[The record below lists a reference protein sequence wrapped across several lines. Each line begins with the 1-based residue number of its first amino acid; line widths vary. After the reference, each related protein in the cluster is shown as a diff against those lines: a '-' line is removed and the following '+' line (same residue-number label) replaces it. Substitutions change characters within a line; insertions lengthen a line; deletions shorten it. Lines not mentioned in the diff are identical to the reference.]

1 MTNETLISISTA
13 VLKAALICAST
24 DQHRPYINGVYI
36 DPKGYVVSTDG
47 HRLFCAAI
55 NVAGLPAFEGWTIPS
70 DVVKRAVTGNKFVN
84 ITVTPTQCGDIAYA
98 PVDVPYPD
106 WRRVL
111 PAAELSGEVAQFN
124 LKYVADMGKIMDLL
138 VGKTSLSAHMHHN
151 GESAAGV
158 TFPACPS
165 AFAILMPIRSEHT
178 APDTA
183 WSDAIATAT
192 A

>member
-1 MTNETLISISTA
+1 MTNETIISISTA
-13 VLKAALICAST
+13 ALKAALICAST

-55 NVAGLPAFEGWTIPS
+55 NVGGLPAFEGWTIPS
-70 DVVKRAVTGNKFVN
+70 DVVKRAVTGNKFVTT
-84 ITVTPTQCGDIAYA
+84 TVTPTQCGDISYT
-98 PVDVPYPD
+98 PVVAPYPA

-111 PAAELSGEVAQFN
+111 PQAELSGEVAQFN
-124 LKYVADMGKIMDLL
+124 PEYVADMGKIGKLL
-138 VGKTSLSAHMHHN
+138 GGKTSLSAHIHHN
-151 GESAAGV
+151 GESPAGV

-165 AFAILMPIRSEHT
+165 AFAVLMPIRSTHS

-183 WSDAIATAT
+183 WSDAIATVT

>member
-1 MTNETLISISTA
+1 MTNETIISISTA
-13 VLKAALICAST
+13 ALKAALICAST

-47 HRLFCAAI
+47 HRLFCVAI
-55 NVAGLPAFEGWTIPS
+55 DVGDLPAFEGWTIPF
-70 DVVKRAVTGNKFVN
+70 DVVKRAVTGNKCVTT
-84 ITVTPTQCGDIAYA
+84 TVTPTQCGDIAYTT
-98 PVDVPYPD
+98 VDAPYPD

-111 PAAELSGEVAQFN
+111 PAAALSGEVAQFN
-124 LKYVADMGKIMDLL
+124 PKYVADMGKIGDLL
-138 VGKTSLSAHMHHN
+138 GGKSSLSAHIHHN
-151 GESAAGV
+151 GDSPAGV

-165 AFAILMPIRSEHT
+165 AFAVLMPIRSAHS

>member
-1 MTNETLISISTA
+1 MTNETIISISTA
-13 VLKAALICAST
+13 ALKAALICAST

-55 NVAGLPAFEGWTIPS
+55 NVGDLPAFEGWTIPS
-70 DVVKRAVTGNKFVN
+70 DAVKRAVTGNKCVN
-84 ITVTPTQCGDIAYA
+84 TTVTPTQCGDIAYT
-98 PVDVPYPD
+98 PVDAPYPV
-106 WRRVL
+106 WRRIL
-111 PAAELSGEVAQFN
+111 PAAALSGEVAQFN
-124 LKYVADMGKIMDLL
+124 PKYVADMGKIGELL
-138 VGKTSLSAHMHHN
+138 GGKTSLSAHIHHN
-151 GESAAGV
+151 GESPAGV

-165 AFAILMPIRSEHT
+165 AFAVLMPIRSSHS

>member
-1 MTNETLISISTA
+1 MTNETIISISTA
-13 VLKAALICAST
+13 ALKAALICAST

-36 DPKGYVVSTDG
+36 DSKGYVVSTDG
-47 HRLFCAAI
+47 HRLFCVAI
-55 NVAGLPAFEGWTIPS
+55 DVGDLPAFEGWTIPS
-70 DVVKRAVTGNKFVN
+70 DVVKRAVTGNKCVTT
-84 ITVTPTQCGDIAYA
+84 TVTPTQCGDIAYT
-98 PVDVPYPD
+98 PVDAPYPD

-111 PAAELSGEVAQFN
+111 PAADLSGEVAQFN
-124 LKYVADMGKIMDLL
+124 PKYVADMGKIGDLL
-138 VGKTSLSAHMHHN
+138 GGKSSLSAHIHHN
-151 GESAAGV
+151 GESPTGV

-165 AFAILMPIRSEHT
+165 AFAVLMPIRSSHR